1 VERKKHRPPSL
12 VARGFLMGS
21 ADLVPGVS
29 GGTVAL
35 VTGIYEELIDTVRL
49 AASAAAHLARLDV
62 RGMRQRLREIRWG
75 FIVPLGAGILLAVV
89 ALARLL
95 GHLLDEYPV
104 RMAALFFGLVAGS
117 VVIALPRVRSWDGG
131 RAAAMV
137 ITGIA
142 AFFVLGL
149 RGSAVGDPPFWAFF
163 LAGAVAICAM
173 ILPGVSGSF
182 LLLMLGMYDAVLDT
196 VNDRQLGL
204 LLVFLVGCGLG
215 LMAFSNVLHW
225 ALERAHDLVMAAL
238 IGLMIGSLRVLWP
251 WPEGTEGTS
260 MTWPE
265 DDVVVPIVIAVLAFG
280 ALLAISVFVLRE
292 VEHVHEADPTSDE
305 LA

>member
-1 VERKKHRPPSL
+1 
-12 VARGFLMGS
+12 MGS

-49 AASAAAHLARLDV
+49 VASAAAHLARLDV
-62 RGMRQRLREIRWG
+62 KGMQQRLRQVRWM
-75 FIVPLGAGILLAVV
+75 FILPLGAGLLLAVV
-89 ALARLL
+89 TLARVL
-95 GHLLDEYPV
+95 GHLLDEQPV

-117 VVIALPRVRSWDGG
+117 VVIALPRVRTWGPD
-131 RAAAMV
+131 RVAAMV
-137 ITGIA
+137 VVGIG
-142 AFFVLGL
+142 AFFLLGL
-149 RGSAVGDPPFWAFF
+149 RGSPVDDPPFWAFF

-173 ILPGVSGSF
+173 ILPGISGSF
-182 LLLMLGMYDAVLDT
+182 ILLMLGMYDAVLAT

-204 LLVFLVGCGLG
+204 LLVFLIGCGLG

-225 ALERAHDLVMAAL
+225 ALNRAHDLVIAGL

-251 WPEGTEGTS
+251 WPDGTEGTT
-260 MTWPE
+260 MTMPQ
-265 DDVVVPIVIAVLAFG
+265 DDVFVP
-280 ALLAISVFVLRE
+280 ALLAGGAFLFLVAISVLVIRE
-292 VEHVHEADPTSDE
+292 VEHLDKDGTDSSQ